1 MKNKILYNYFFILFS
16 IIPVSIIV
24 GPAISLINILLIDLS
39 FIFLIIYTKDFYFL
53 KNKTVKLLLFL
64 YLYLIFNSL
73 VSQNFL
79 IGAARNLGFIRFIIL
94 FVAFNYFF
102 NKNKFFDKFLMI
114 WALMIFVVC
123 LDVYL
128 ESYTGENMLG
138 YRQALYGKG
147 TRIFSFFKDEPIVG
161 GYINSFYLIITGY
174 FYFIFKGY
182 SKEYKILFLI
192 ISILLLL
199 SIILSG
205 ERSNTIKAFIS
216 FFIFYYLN
224 KNFSIKTK
232 IISFVLIIIL
242 FTSIFFSSYYLKM
255 RYIDQTIN
263 KIDSKEKIIDVYNN
277 FLYFRIYKSGL
288 ELFKDYPLFGVGN
301 KNYRLENRCAN
312 GYEIETL
319 VGAAS
324 EIKRLY
330 WICQTHPHQTYIEF
344 LSEHGVIGSIILLVI
359 LFKLIFS
366 KIKIILKSE
375 NYLQLGC
382 VIYLSII
389 FIPVLPSGSFFSD
402 YNLTLFWLNL
412 SILYASNPTTNIFNK
427 SKFQD

>member
-1 MKNKILYNYFFILFS
+1 MKNKILYNYFFFLFS

-39 FIFLIIYTKDFYFL
+39 FIFLIFYTKDFYFL

-73 VSQNFL
+73 ISQNFS

-102 NKNKFFDKFLMI
+102 NKYKFFNKFLMI

-123 LDVYL
+123 LDVYF
-128 ESYTGENMLG
+128 ESYMGENILG
-138 YRQALYGKG
+138 YGAG
-147 TRIFSFFKDEPIVG
+147 TRIFSFFKDEPVVG

-182 SKEYKILFLI
+182 SKEYKILFFI
-192 ISILLLL
+192 ISMLLVT

-205 ERSNTIKAFIS
+205 ERSNAIKAFIS

-224 KNFSIKTK
+224 KNFSIKSK
-232 IISFVLIIIL
+232 IISFLLIIIL
-242 FTSIFFSSYYLKM
+242 FISLFSSSYYLKM

-263 KIDSKEKIIDVYNN
+263 KIDSKEKIINVYNN
-277 FLYFRIYKSGL
+277 FLYFRIYRSGL
-288 ELFKDYPLFGVGN
+288 ELFKDYPLLGVGN
-301 KNYRLENRCAN
+301 KNYRLENRCAAN
-312 GYEIETL
+312 
-319 VGAAS
+319 
-324 EIKRLY
+324 EIKGIY

-344 LSEHGVIGSIILLVI
+344 LSEHGVFGSIVLLVI

-366 KIKIILKSE
+366 KVKIILKSE

-389 FIPVLPSGSFFSD
+389 FIPILPSGSFFND

-427 SKFQD
+427 SKF

>member
-1 MKNKILYNYFFILFS
+1 MKNKILYNYFFFLFS

-39 FIFLIIYTKDFYFL
+39 FIFLIFYTKDFYFL

-73 VSQNFL
+73 ISQNFS

-102 NKNKFFDKFLMI
+102 NKNKFFDKFLI
-114 WALMIFVVC
+114 VWALVIFVVC

-128 ESYTGENMLG
+128 ERYTGENMLG
-138 YRQALYGKG
+138 YRQVLYGKG

-161 GYINSFYLIITGY
+161 GYISSFYLIITGY

-205 ERSNTIKAFIS
+205 ERSNAIKALVG

-224 KNFSIKTK
+224 KNFSIKNK
-232 IISFVLIIIL
+232 IISFLLIIVL
-242 FTSIFFSSYYLKM
+242 FYGVFSSSYYLKM
-255 RYIDQTIN
+255 RYKAQTIN
-263 KIDSKEKIIDVYNN
+263 KINSKEKIINVYKN
-277 FLYFRIYKSGL
+277 FLYFQIYRSGL
-288 ELFKDYPLFGVGN
+288 ELFKDYPLLGVGN
-301 KNYRLENRCAN
+301 KNYRLENRCAAN
-312 GYEIETL
+312 
-319 VGAAS
+319 
-324 EIKRLY
+324 EIKGIY

-344 LSEHGVIGSIILLVI
+344 LSEHGVFGSIVLLFI

-366 KIKIILKSE
+366 KVKIILKSE

-382 VIYLSII
+382 VIYLSTI
-389 FIPVLPSGSFFSD
+389 FIPILPSGSFFND

-427 SKFQD
+427 SKF